1 MKNFFFVF
9 QILQK
14 DELYKFYLL
23 ILLFLISTICEIFGI
38 GLFLPLLKIITD
50 STFLDNKYF
59 EYFYF
64 LKNNSQTNI
73 IIIFSLLILIFFTLK
88 IIFTTLSTIFFNNFI
103 ANKQKKIS
111 FFLINNYLKENYI
124 FFSNRNSSSL
134 IQNSI
139 NETSQITYNYLTSLI
154 TLISEFFF
162 LIGVIIFLLILN
174 PYETLVVLFFLS
186 IISTFFYNLFKRKYL
201 EFGVIRNE
209 NDTKRFQTLEETFGS
224 IKDIILKNKQNFFL
238 ERFKTYNNKSVAS
251 TKKVLIYQSL
261 PRIFFEFIFILLFVS
276 LIIYLTIN
284 GSIIGILP
292 TLGVLAAIC
301 LRTIPS
307 INKIFN
313 SLNNIKYATKSID
326 IILNEIKSYENK
338 KPKVIENDTSE
349 IIFKNNIELKKIS
362 FKFSNSEDFIF
373 KNLNFFIKKNISIGV
388 MADSGVG
395 KSTLINIISGLI
407 KPTQGE
413 ILVDG
418 RNVDTSLNKWMKKFS
433 VVPQNFFML
442 DDTIEKNI
450 TFGEL
455 DKISNEIL
463 LNIAIEKSELKDFIN
478 SRKNGLKEIIG
489 QRGSRIS
496 GGQQQRLSIAR
507 ALYPDPEILIF
518 DEATNS
524 LDKKTEESILNTIKK
539 MSSTKTIIQISH
551 DLDALK
557 YCDEIYKLS
566 KEKLEKI

>member
-1 MKNFFFVF
+1 M
-9 QILQK
+9 
-14 DELYKFYLL
+14 
-23 ILLFLISTICEIFGI
+23 
-38 GLFLPLLKIITD
+38 
-50 STFLDNKYF
+50 
-59 EYFYF
+59 
-64 LKNNSQTNI
+64 
-73 IIIFSLLILIFFTLK
+73 K

-111 FFLINNYLKENYI
+111 FFLINNYLKKNYI

-162 LIGVIIFLLILN
+162 LIGVIIFLLIIN
-174 PYETLVVLFFLS
+174 PYETLVVLIVLS
-186 IISTFFYNLFKRKYL
+186 IIFIFFYNLFKKKYL

-238 ERFKTYNNKSVAS
+238 ERFKRYNNKSVAS

-261 PRIFFEFIFILLFVS
+261 PRIFFEFIFILFFVS

-284 GSIIGILP
+284 GSIIDILP

-313 SLNNIKYATKSID
+313 SLNKIKYATRSID

-338 KPKVIENDTSE
+338 KPKVIKNDSSE
-349 IIFKNNIELKKIS
+349 IIFKNNIELKKIF

-373 KNLNFFIKKNISIGV
+373 KNLNFLIKKNTSIGV

-395 KSTLINIISGLI
+395 KSTLINILSGLI
-407 KPTQGE
+407 KPTEGE

-442 DDTIEKNI
+442 DDTIEK
-450 TFGEL
+450 
-455 DKISNEIL
+455 IL
-463 LNIAIEKSELKDFIN
+463 LL
-478 SRKNGLKEIIG
+478 
-489 QRGSRIS
+489 
-496 GGQQQRLSIAR
+496 
-507 ALYPDPEILIF
+507 
-518 DEATNS
+518 
-524 LDKKTEESILNTIKK
+524 ES
-539 MSSTKTIIQISH
+539 
-551 DLDALK
+551 
-557 YCDEIYKLS
+557 
-566 KEKLEKI
+566 